1 MASKAATTAAKAAAA
16 PTADDTSRFY
26 KHNLSSLDP
35 GSPNTAPRL
44 LSRLTTPVPHPLID
58 GKSNFIRT
66 SSLLFEL
73 DGRKR
78 RWDCARSHASV
89 SCVIFHR
96 EKKAALVVRQWRPP
110 VWAAAL
116 AEAQEENGGKQ
127 DVPPPPLEVGLT
139 FELCAG
145 ILDKDKTL
153 EETTAE
159 EVAEECGFKVKPG
172 DLRKIA
178 SYHSAIGTSGARHTV
193 FAVSVD
199 DSDALEAG
207 AGGVASDGE
216 AIEVVALPLD
226 SFDAF
231 CADDSY
237 AKSAGLVFGLGWLEK
252 RVRSGEAIGMK
263 I

>member
-1 MASKAATTAAKAAAA
+1 MMASKATGPTAAAAA
-16 PTADDTSRFY
+16 PTERFY
-26 KHNLSSLDP
+26 KHNLVSLDP
-35 GSPNTAPRL
+35 LSPNAAPNL
-44 LSRLTTPVPHPLID
+44 LARLTTPVARPLVD
-58 GKSNFIRT
+58 GRSDFIRT

-89 SCVIFHR
+89 SVVIYHR
-96 EKKAALVVRQWRPP
+96 ERRSALVVRQFRPA

-116 AEAQEENGGKQ
+116 AEAQEREESDAGNNNS
-127 DVPPPPLEVGLT
+127 VPPPPLEVGLT

-145 ILDKDKTL
+145 ILDKGATL
-153 EETTAE
+153 EETAAE
-159 EVAEECGFKVKPG
+159 EVAEECGFRVAPS

-178 SYHSAIGTSGARHTV
+178 CYHSAIGISGARHTV

-199 DSDALEAG
+199 DSDALEGG
-207 AGGVASDGE
+207 AGGVACDGE
-216 AIEVVALPLD
+216 AIEVVALPMA
-226 SFDAF
+226 SFDSF